1 MGWTYELCNLTM
13 APMAP
18 MAPMAHLVASKILVY
33 ITVFSYAFFVCSYAS
48 LPGCM
53 SQDVCNPYWTTGFS
67 ICLVLTI
74 KHWGTPHD
82 LTAITFDQSPEGST
96 LFKPAGATDGHQSR
110 PSWTYWIYPC
120 HVGLPT
126 FVRWNHAEYICI
138 CVGYRPNIYGEVM
151 RRKNHRQAMAEDKQW
166 SFAKCGGG
174 VSAETV
180 SIVPSTLCWGLSP
193 EIVDPNNP
201 NNSDACFLLTM
212 ASRL

>member
-1 MGWTYELCNLTM
+1 
-13 APMAP
+13 MAP

-74 KHWGTPHD
+74 KHWGTHD

-96 LFKPAGATDGHQSR
+96 LFKPAGATDGHQWVISR
-110 PSWTYWIYPC
+110 PSWTSWIYPC

-126 FVRWNHAEYICI
+126 FVRWNHAEYIYVYVWDI
-138 CVGYRPNIYGEVM
+138 DPTYMGKWWDEKIT
-151 RRKNHRQAMAEDKQW
+151 DKQW
-166 SFAKCGGG
+166 LKTSSE
-174 VSAETV
+174 VSPNVEVEFRPKPLA
-180 SIVPSTLCWGLSP
+180 LCHPLFV
-193 EIVDPNNP
+193 EV
-201 NNSDACFLLTM
+201 CLQK
-212 ASRL
+212 